1 MNIFKNFWRER
12 THHLDRMTLRELI
25 IAYFQ
30 YRAIL
35 VYIILLIPSSY
46 LALQPAK
53 EGAPIQWMLILLAA
67 STAVLVYPAIWYLLH
82 RFVLHGQFLYRS
94 PITASLWKRIHY
106 DHHQDPNNLRVLFG
120 ALYTTLP
127 TVAIVT
133 LSVGNMIGGFEGA
146 AAAFAAGLG
155 TTLVY
160 EFCHCIQHLH
170 YVPKLKFLRKI
181 KRLHLLHH
189 FHNENGNY
197 GITNY
202 FWDKVA
208 GTFYGQSSDT
218 PSSETVFNLGYCEE
232 ECLRYPWVAQRS
244 EPRQSS
250 AL

>member
-1 MNIFKNFWRER
+1 MNVLGSFWRER

-30 YRAIL
+30 YPAVLAYILLFIVSSYFVVTPWSGEIIHHWSLLFLAAVTAIL
-35 VYIILLIPSSY
+35 VYP
-46 LALQPAK
+46 
-53 EGAPIQWMLILLAA
+53 
-67 STAVLVYPAIWYLLH
+67 VIWYLLH

-94 PITASLWKRIHY
+94 SITAALWKRIHY

-133 LSVGNMIGGFEGA
+133 MSVGNFIGGAQGA

-170 YVPKLKFLRKI
+170 YVPKFQFLRKI

-202 FWDKVA
+202 FWDKMT
-208 GTFYGQSSDT
+208 GTFYGQSSDI
-218 PSSETVFNLGYCEE
+218 PSSETVFNLGYSEKE
-232 ECLRYPWVAQRS
+232 SLRYPWVAQLS
-244 EPRQSS
+244 ENRQ
-250 AL
+250 